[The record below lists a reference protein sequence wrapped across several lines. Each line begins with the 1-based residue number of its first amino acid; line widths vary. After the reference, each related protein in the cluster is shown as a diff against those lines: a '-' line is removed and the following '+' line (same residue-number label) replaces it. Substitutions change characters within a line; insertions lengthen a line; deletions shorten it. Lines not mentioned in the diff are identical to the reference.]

1 MPVSPPGSSQSRG
14 KERPTGKY
22 ECAVRSGLGVGGT
35 ASTPID
41 SACHRKPLG
50 RMMPEELS
58 LEPELNVE
66 CKLGEEGSWGKE
78 IRAWQEKV
86 IERTEDEQPVL
97 WRHPHSSMS
106 DMR

>member
-1 MPVSPPGSSQSRG
+1 M
-14 KERPTGKY
+14 
-22 ECAVRSGLGVGGT
+22 RSGLGVGGT